1 MSSPHLSTIAQLL
14 FADPAKVDF
23 ARIVSELNKVLTR
36 LPEPVV
42 MTWDCDDLVTFDKAG
57 TRILLGW
64 SEGPIFGYG
73 GCLSVAVGPA
83 DEDATPNTMPH
94 ETLCSH
100 LVERI
105 RGRFTANAILWCQAH
120 GVIDAEVL
128 DELAVAL
135 PDMAGN
141 LPSVDSILDMVSRSD
156 LTRATAQM
164 PARRIRSLALS
175 MPALIAANDQ
185 PDLPRPSDIDL
196 ARLRLALYPP
206 DPEAPAYTTQMRLA
220 VHCMNAT
227 LILVWIPLGAAV
239 MTYALLRGEDM
250 RLSGRL
256 MAVTGT
262 MLALAQTPMGQT
274 MAAMARTLG

>member
-1 MSSPHLSTIAQLL
+1 MNSPHLSTIAQLL

-23 ARIVSELNKVLTR
+23 ARIVSELDKVLTR

-42 MTWDCDDLVTFDKAG
+42 MTWDCDDLVIFDKAG

-64 SEGPIFGYG
+64 TEGSVFGHD

-83 DEDATPNTMPH
+83 HDEAAPNTVPH

-105 RGRFTANAILWCQAH
+105 RGRFNPSTILWCQVH

-128 DELAVAL
+128 DELTTAL
-135 PDMAGN
+135 PVMASS
-141 LPSVDSILDMVSRSD
+141 LPSVDSILDMVSRND
-156 LTRATAQM
+156 QTRATAQM
-164 PARRIRSLALS
+164 PPRRIRPLAPP
-175 MPALIAANDQ
+175 MPALIAANDR
-185 PDLPRPSDIDL
+185 PDLPRPSDVDL

-206 DPEAPAYTTQMRLA
+206 DPGAPAYTTQMRLA

-227 LILVWIPLGAAV
+227 LILVWAPLGAAV
-239 MTYALLRGEDM
+239 MTYSLLRGEDM
-250 RLSGRL
+250 RLSARL

-262 MLALAQTPMGQT
+262 MLALAQTPMGHT
-274 MAAMARTLG
+274 VAAMARTLG